1 MAKTAVVLFAHGA
14 RSPEWSA
21 PLRALQEAVRQRG
34 LEARL
39 AFLELQTPTLP
50 EVLDALAED
59 HDHVQVLPVFWAEAG
74 HVRNELPAMLAAA
87 HTRHPTVRFT
97 QLPTLSQLPGL
108 IDFVADA
115 AAGFAAGRD
124 QNE

>member
-21 PLRALQEAVRQRG
+21 PLRTLQDAVRQRG
-34 LEARL
+34 VDARI

-50 EVLDALAED
+50 EVLDDLAAD
-59 HDHVQVLPVFWAEAG
+59 YDTVHVLPVFWAEAG
-74 HVRNELPAMLAAA
+74 HVRNELPVMLAAA
-87 HTRHPTVRFT
+87 QARHPVVRFT

-108 IDFVADA
+108 IEFVAEAAVNFDA
-115 AAGFAAGRD
+115 RGD
-124 QNE
+124 QNV

>member
-1 MAKTAVVLFAHGA
+1 MATTAVVLFAHGA

-21 PLRALQEAVRQRG
+21 PLRTLQGAVRQRG
-34 LEARL
+34 VEARI
-39 AFLELQTPTLP
+39 AFLELQTPALP
-50 EVLDALAED
+50 EVLDDLAGD
-59 HDHVQVLPVFWAEAG
+59 YDAIHVLPVFWAEAG

-87 HTRHPTVRFT
+87 RARHPAVRFT

-115 AAGFAAGRD
+115 AVRFDAPGD
-124 QNE
+124 QNV